1 MSVWNDLLFGFSVAL
16 LPINLLAAASGA
28 VIGTIVGVLPGLG
41 PAGAIAV
48 LLPITFGIDP
58 STALVLLAG
67 IYYGSMYGGS
77 ITSILVKVP
86 GEAASVVTTL
96 DGYQMAR
103 QGRAGPALAIA
114 AIGSWVA
121 GTFGVIGITFLAP
134 MLAKAALTFGPPEY
148 LCLAALA
155 LLLLPQVTGGAIWK
169 SYALVAVGV
178 LIATIGQDPT
188 GGLIRFAP
196 DFIPP
201 LRQGIDFVPV
211 VMGLYGVAEV
221 LRSAE
226 EWIMS
231 SGRPEH
237 VTSTPKLAQLWPSR
251 EDLKRSAA
259 PIGRGTVLGFLIGL
273 LPGPGNIISTYISY
287 GLEKKLSKHP
297 EEFGKGAIEG
307 VAGPESA
314 NNSATAGQL
323 IPLLALGIPFSSITG
338 LLLGGIMIH
347 GIVPGPRLIV
357 DHPHLFWGLI
367 ASMYIG
373 NVMLLI
379 LNLPMVGLFAKL
391 SLLTPR
397 LLTPLVLLFCI
408 VGAFS
413 INNSLMDVWVLILS
427 GCVGYLLQKAGYEPA
442 PLVLGMIVGPMLEA
456 SLTQTGLIIEGN
468 WLQLF
473 SRPLTAIMLA
483 LMIAVLLWPIFTRAH
498 NRSKKLA

>member
-16 LPINLLAAASGA
+16 LPINLLAAASGSDRNHRWRA
-28 VIGTIVGVLPGLG
+28 AGLG

-96 DGYQMAR
+96 DGYQMGA
-103 QGRAGPALAIA
+103 QGRAEPALAIA

-121 GTFGVIGITFLAP
+121 ALRGHRHHLPRADAGQGGIDVRPARVSVP
-134 MLAKAALTFGPPEY
+134 GGPRP
-148 LCLAALA
+148 LMM
-155 LLLLPQVTGGAIWK
+155 LPQVTGGAIWK
-169 SYALVAVGV
+169 SYALVALGV
-178 LIATIGQDPT
+178 LIASVGQDPT

-196 DFIPP
+196 DFIPS

-226 EWIMS
+226 EWITT

-259 PIGRGTVLGFLIGL
+259 PVGRGTVLGFLIGL
-273 LPGPGNIISTYISY
+273 LPAPATSSRPTFPM
-287 GLEKKLSKHP
+287 GLKETFEASG
-297 EEFGKGAIEG
+297 EFGKGAIEG
-307 VAGPESA
+307 VAGRNPPTIQRPPASLSRFSPLESV
-314 NNSATAGQL
+314 
-323 IPLLALGIPFSSITG
+323 LL
-338 LLLGGIMIH
+338 H
-347 GIVPGPRLIV
+347 HR
-357 DHPHLFWGLI
+357 
-367 ASMYIG
+367 
-373 NVMLLI
+373 
-379 LNLPMVGLFAKL
+379 
-391 SLLTPR
+391 
-397 LLTPLVLLFCI
+397 PLVGRDHDPWDRAGAAPDRRSSSPVLGADRQHVYRQRDAADPQLRWSDCSRNIAADAAPADAARSSVCI

-413 INNSLMDVWVLILS
+413 IN
-427 GCVGYLLQKAGYEPA
+427 
-442 PLVLGMIVGPMLEA
+442 
-456 SLTQTGLIIEGN
+456 
-468 WLQLF
+468 
-473 SRPLTAIMLA
+473 TA
-483 LMIAVLLWPIFTRAH
+483 
-498 NRSKKLA
+498 